1 MLTQQSIRD
10 FLAQSDYDIRESGNG
25 RWIDQKC
32 TPDVVTVIADFIFDY
47 VSSHPDCAFSSAD
60 IWNLD
65 YASQTIEAVFKKP
78 GTKNKFA
85 KNEYNKFFQQPME
98 MFANAK
104 ILLKTKQGRRN
115 IYQVNRLDILEY
127 IALRERNA
135 LTFLKLYIEKV
146 LHDSELSQDF
156 DRFFQAPSKSSYRAI
171 KSTFYAFTIQYTKI
185 NKDLECG
192 RIFTKVINPLAYFY
206 NTCGTDRGNLSKAPI
221 TYDMLM
227 YNRPNFRDIYADKP
241 KGVTR
246 KEYAATHP
254 IEINEDYYRYQSNK
268 ATRFLRIFNDQTR
281 NGQTEHLEP
290 AHLLDKATHMHHIFP
305 KSLYP
310 EISFY
315 LENIIAL
322 TPTQHLITPTPMAA
336 RRRSTS
342 SISIC
347 CCSPKQTVSGRTFL
361 LQTSSTFMS
370 SVICCSCSPPALK
383 RIPRFPLPIWISAP
397 LSMPS
402 TGITLKEPQMQKEHA
417 FACSFLLCSFLLFHI
432 PGRQPVQ

>member
-1 MLTQQSIRD
+1 MLNQQSIRY
-10 FLAQSDYDIRESGNG
+10 FLEQSDYDIRESGNG

-85 KNEYNKFFQQPME
+85 KKEYNKFFQQPME

-127 IALRERNA
+127 IALREHNA
-135 LTFLKLYIEKV
+135 LTFLVLYIEKT
-146 LHDSELSQDF
+146 LHDSELWPVFHTFLQSPSSKTYTEVRNAFFDF
-156 DRFFQAPSKSSYRAI
+156 TLA
-171 KSTFYAFTIQYTKI
+171 YTKI
-185 NKDLECG
+185 NKPLECG
-192 RIFTKVINPLAYFY
+192 RIFTKVLNPLAYSH
-206 NTCGTDRGNLSKAPI
+206 NTRGTKGGDLSADLI

-315 LENIIAL
+315 PENIIAL
-322 TPTQHLITPTPMAA
+322 TPTQHLNYAHPN
-336 RRRSTS
+336 
-342 SISIC
+342 
-347 CCSPKQTVSGRTFL
+347 GRTQEINEQYQHL
-361 LQTSSTFMS
+361 LLLSKADRIRENLSSANVEHIYEFSNLLFVLSTGFEEDT
-370 SVICCSCSPPALK
+370 
-383 RIPRFPLPIWISAP
+383 P
-397 LSMPS
+397 LSIADMDFCAVVNA
-402 TGITLKEPQMQKEHA
+402 INRHYA
-417 FACSFLLCSFLLFHI
+417 
-432 PGRQPVQ
+432 

>member
-127 IALRERNA
+127 IALREHNA
-135 LTFLKLYIEKV
+135 LTFLVLYIEKT
-146 LHDSELSQDF
+146 LHDSELWPVFHTFLQSPSSKTYTEVRNAFFDF
-156 DRFFQAPSKSSYRAI
+156 TLA
-171 KSTFYAFTIQYTKI
+171 YTKI
-185 NKDLECG
+185 NKPLECG
-192 RIFTKVINPLAYFY
+192 RIFTKVLNPLAYSH
-206 NTCGTDRGNLSKAPI
+206 NTRGTKGGDLSADLI

-315 LENIIAL
+315 PENIIAL
-322 TPTQHLITPTPMAA
+322 TPTQHLNYAHPN
-336 RRRSTS
+336 
-342 SISIC
+342 
-347 CCSPKQTVSGRTFL
+347 GRTQEINEQYQHL
-361 LQTSSTFMS
+361 LLLSKADRIRENLSSAN
-370 SVICCSCSPPALK
+370 V
-383 RIPRFPLPIWISAP
+383 
-397 LSMPS
+397 
-402 TGITLKEPQMQKEHA
+402 
-417 FACSFLLCSFLLFHI
+417 
-432 PGRQPVQ
+432 

>member
-135 LTFLKLYIEKV
+135 LTFLKLYI
-146 LHDSELSQDF
+146 
-156 DRFFQAPSKSSYRAI
+156 I
-171 KSTFYAFTIQYTKI
+171 MI
-185 NKDLECG
+185 N
-192 RIFTKVINPLAYFY
+192 RIT
-206 NTCGTDRGNLSKAPI
+206 
-221 TYDMLM
+221 
-227 YNRPNFRDIYADKP
+227 
-241 KGVTR
+241 
-246 KEYAATHP
+246 
-254 IEINEDYYRYQSNK
+254 
-268 ATRFLRIFNDQTR
+268 
-281 NGQTEHLEP
+281 
-290 AHLLDKATHMHHIFP
+290 
-305 KSLYP
+305 
-310 EISFY
+310 
-315 LENIIAL
+315 
-322 TPTQHLITPTPMAA
+322 
-336 RRRSTS
+336 
-342 SISIC
+342 
-347 CCSPKQTVSGRTFL
+347 
-361 LQTSSTFMS
+361 
-370 SVICCSCSPPALK
+370 
-383 RIPRFPLPIWISAP
+383 ISAGASGLL
-397 LSMPS
+397 LSFCSTVVSCIMP
-402 TGITLKEPQMQKEHA
+402 QKA
-417 FACSFLLCSFLLFHI
+417 SFSKTFCHKLPDFT
-432 PGRQPVQ
+432 

>member
-32 TPDVVTVIADFIFDY
+32 TPDVVCAVADFICNY
-47 VSSHPDCAFSSAD
+47 VAD
-60 IWNLD
+60 DPSPESYVFTSKEIWHSE
-65 YASQTIEAVFKKP
+65 YASQYVEAVFKKP
-78 GTKNKFA
+78 APKNKNA
-85 KNEYNKFFQQPME
+85 KHEYDKFFQQPME
-98 MFANAK
+98 LLAYANVLGKQK
-104 ILLKTKQGRRN
+104 IKGKNYYWVKQIN
-115 IYQVNRLDILEY
+115 ILEY

-135 LTFLKLYIEKV
+135 LTFLTIYIEKV
-146 LHDSELSQDF
+146 LHDSGLSPVF
-156 DRFFQAPSKSSYRAI
+156 NAFFQSPSKESFDAVRNA
-171 KSTFYAFTIQYTKI
+171 FFAFTIQYTKI
-185 NKDLECG
+185 NKPLECG
-192 RIFTKVINPLAYFY
+192 RIFTKVLNPLAYSH
-206 NTCGTDRGNLSKAPI
+206 NTRGTKGGDLSADLI

-246 KEYAATHP
+246 KEYAVTHP

-290 AHLLDKATHMHHIFP
+290 AHLLDKATH
-305 KSLYP
+305 
-310 EISFY
+310 
-315 LENIIAL
+315 
-322 TPTQHLITPTPMAA
+322 
-336 RRRSTS
+336 RRSTS

>member
-221 TYDMLM
+221 TYDM
-227 YNRPNFRDIYADKP
+227 
-241 KGVTR
+241 
-246 KEYAATHP
+246 
-254 IEINEDYYRYQSNK
+254 
-268 ATRFLRIFNDQTR
+268 
-281 NGQTEHLEP
+281 
-290 AHLLDKATHMHHIFP
+290 
-305 KSLYP
+305 
-310 EISFY
+310 
-315 LENIIAL
+315 
-322 TPTQHLITPTPMAA
+322 
-336 RRRSTS
+336 
-342 SISIC
+342 
-347 CCSPKQTVSGRTFL
+347 
-361 LQTSSTFMS
+361 
-370 SVICCSCSPPALK
+370 
-383 RIPRFPLPIWISAP
+383 ISAY
-397 LSMPS
+397 
-402 TGITLKEPQMQKEHA
+402 
-417 FACSFLLCSFLLFHI
+417 
-432 PGRQPVQ
+432 